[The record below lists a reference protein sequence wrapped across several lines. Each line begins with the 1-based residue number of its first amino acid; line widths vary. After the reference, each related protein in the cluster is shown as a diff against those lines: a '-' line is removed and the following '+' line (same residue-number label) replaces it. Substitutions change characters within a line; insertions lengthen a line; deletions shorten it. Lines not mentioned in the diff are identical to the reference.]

1 MTATYS
7 IIHAGDLKL
16 TAIDDNQLSMCIY
29 IHYIIIMLVLFFLD
43 TNDMKHVLNAVEKL
57 SAKWR
62 LFSVELGIEE
72 STLDL
77 IEHDHSGNA
86 KMCLYNVLREWLK
99 LNYDVEMHGRP
110 SWRRL
115 AEAVKSLDRTLFEK
129 IATEHSK

>member
-1 MTATYS
+1 MSVCLPAC
-7 IIHAGDLKL
+7 
-16 TAIDDNQLSMCIY
+16 IDAKY
-29 IHYIIIMLVLFFLD
+29 
-43 TNDMKHVLNAVEKL
+43 MKRVLNAVEKL

-62 LFSVELGIEE
+62 LLSVELGIEE

-77 IEHDHSGNA
+77 IERDNSGDA
-86 KMCLYNVLREWLK
+86 KMCLYKVLGEWLK
-99 LNYDVEMHGRP
+99 LTYDVEMHGRP

>member
-1 MTATYS
+1 M
-7 IIHAGDLKL
+7 I
-16 TAIDDNQLSMCIY
+16 AIDDNQLGMCIY
-29 IHYIIIMLVLFFLD
+29 IHYIIIMLVLFFPYAID
-43 TNDMKHVLNAVEKL
+43 TNNIKHVLNAVEKL

-62 LFSVELGIEE
+62 LLSVELGIRE

-77 IEHDHSGNA
+77 IEHDHSGDA
-86 KMCLYNVLREWLK
+86 KMCLYNVLGEWLK